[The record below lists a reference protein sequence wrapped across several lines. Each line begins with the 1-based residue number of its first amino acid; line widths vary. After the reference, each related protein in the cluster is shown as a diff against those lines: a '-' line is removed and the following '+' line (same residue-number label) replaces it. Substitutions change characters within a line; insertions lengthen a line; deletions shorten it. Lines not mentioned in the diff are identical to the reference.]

1 MGENLIFHNATVDGK
16 EELFGDGVVQK
27 LKGLRV
33 FFSSADLS
41 FQVLEVTRHAEI
53 RWNLDQGT

>member
-1 MGENLIFHNATVDGK
+1 MGENLIFYNATADGK

-33 FFSSADLS
+33 FFL
-41 FQVLEVTRHAEI
+41 QLI
-53 RWNLDQGT
+53 